1 MRVLVGTV
9 GVVVA
14 AYGGWLLVSNAETSD
29 LAEVAIWLSAG
40 VILHDLVLTPTV
52 LVVVWLGA
60 RLLPSTALG
69 PAAVGLLVLGSVTL
83 VAIPVL
89 GRFGEVPSDPTH
101 LDRDYVAGWS
111 AVVGLVLTGVVL
123 ATLVVR
129 SRTRRS
135 QVTAQGGCGLAR
147 GE

>member
-1 MRVLVGTV
+1 MRILVGAV
-9 GVVVA
+9 GVAVA
-14 AYGGWLLVSNAETSD
+14 AYGGWLLVANAETSD
-29 LAEVAIWLSAG
+29 LVEVGIWLAAG
-40 VILHDLVLTPTV
+40 VVLHDLVLTPLV
-52 LVVVWLGA
+52 LAVVWVGA
-60 RLLPSTALG
+60 RLLPAAARG

-101 LDRDYVAGWS
+101 LDRDYAAGWS
-111 AVVGLVLTGVVL
+111 AIAGLVVTGVVL

-135 QVTAQGGCGLAR
+135 HVTGAR
-147 GE
+147 GR